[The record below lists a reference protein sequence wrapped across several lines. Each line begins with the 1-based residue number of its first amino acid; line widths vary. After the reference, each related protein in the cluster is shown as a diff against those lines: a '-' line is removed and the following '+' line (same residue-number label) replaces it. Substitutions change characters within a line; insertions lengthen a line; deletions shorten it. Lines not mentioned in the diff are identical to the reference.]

1 MLGHTRN
8 DDVAGAVEQAFQ
20 GRFIQVL
27 YQQADG
33 SFSDF
38 TGFALGDQ
46 MSTIY
51 PPNKESNYP
60 REILLRD
67 VNADGNLDIVASEF
81 YERPDTYASV
91 VMLSNGA
98 GQFFAADH
106 SFWQADASWGAFPAF
121 GDFNGDGVLDM
132 VHLDRHPGPNGQ
144 FEYSTPGDDTGIFML
159 QFSKPGQE
167 GITAASLARG
177 TDGDDVIAISRG
189 YDNASW
195 LGGNDQISSGTT
207 DDRIDGS
214 AGLDTVH
221 FSGTHT
227 EYNIARPGAIIAVAD
242 LKSRDGG
249 RCSSEHT
256 EQHPESSRS

>member
-1 MLGHTRN
+1 M
-8 DDVAGAVEQAFQ
+8 
-20 GRFIQVL
+20 
-27 YQQADG
+27 
-33 SFSDF
+33 
-38 TGFALGDQ
+38 
-46 MSTIY
+46 
-51 PPNKESNYP
+51 
-60 REILLRD
+60 
-67 VNADGNLDIVASEF
+67 NADGNLDIVASEF
-81 YERPDTYASV
+81 YERPDTYAPA

-106 SFWQADASWGAFPAF
+106 SFWQADASWGALPAF

-132 VHLDRHPGPNGQ
+132 VHLDRHP
-144 FEYSTPGDDTGIFML
+144 DTGIFML

-195 LGGNDQISSGTT
+195 LGGNDQIRSGTT

-221 FSGTHT
+221 FSRHSYGVQHRSTRSHHCGC
-227 EYNIARPGAIIAVAD
+227 RSKKQRWGAMF
-242 LKSRDGG
+242 
-249 RCSSEHT
+249 
-256 EQHPESSRS
+256 